1 MFRFLMRKKLH
12 KLQERCLQK
21 KKKSVGEKGEK
32 NNSNS
37 LVTSVT

>member
-21 KKKSVGEKGEK
+21 KKSVGEKGEK